1 MVTALVEVSTQFIDR
16 RTEMSLSELVNE
28 IVSMLPEASRDLMKP
43 PADDEAILRLQ
54 SSMNEWLSP
63 EEVTIHDSF
72 VDLYRICGGEKPRG
86 DDKYSERKLLGVFHR
101 LLTPD
106 NARSWYDELMK
117 ERRDILRQHGGEA
130 APASSWSD
138 DWFSPRCVPFAEFA
152 REAEFLCMGME
163 SGAVLKKNSLGLI
176 FQFDS
181 IEGWLR
187 EVIEEYSMG

>member
-28 IVSMLPEASRDLMKP
+28 IVSMLPETSRDLMKP

-63 EEVTIHDSF
+63 EEVTIHHSL
-72 VDLYRICGGEKPRG
+72 VNLYRICGGEKPRG
-86 DDKYSERKLLGVFHR
+86 DEKYTERKLLGVFHR

-117 ERRDILRQHGGEA
+117 ERRDILDQHGG
-130 APASSWSD
+130 D
-138 DWFSPRCVPFAEFA
+138 LNFWFLPHSVPFAECA
-152 REAEFLCMGME
+152 TDAEYLCMSMI
-163 SGAVLKKNSLGLI
+163 SGAVQRKNSLGI
-176 FQFDS
+176 RSVFDS
-181 IEGWLR
+181 IEDCLR

>member
-1 MVTALVEVSTQFIDR
+1 
-16 RTEMSLSELVNE
+16 MSLVELVNE
-28 IVSMLPEASRDLMKP
+28 IVSMLPETSRDLMKP

-117 ERRDILRQHGGEA
+117 ERRDILDQHGGI
-130 APASSWSD
+130 
-138 DWFSPRCVPFAEFA
+138 
-152 REAEFLCMGME
+152 
-163 SGAVLKKNSLGLI
+163 LI
-176 FQFDS
+176 FGSCRTVFRLQS
-181 IEGWLR
+181 VLR
-187 EVIEEYSMG
+187 TRNTFA